1 MLVLHKSIN
10 LHWEKPHLNGNSM
23 LVLDKNINFYWENY
37 LLYLFTSSAM
47 LASLILP
54 VVYNYNAVL
63 TKSITA
69 HIYLPNHS
77 LNLDCY
83 HLYSLW
89 QNIEVFFRV
98 TWFFFWSA
106 PLNHSSITS
115 ETLGGKRSTRHPG
128 QLWVFVAQHVFFFFL
143 YNMNFRRIC

>member
-10 LHWEKPHLNGNSM
+10 LHWEKPHFNGNSM

-63 TKSITA
+63 TKSITGRF
-69 HIYLPNHS
+69 YLPNHS

-83 HLYSLW
+83 HLYSL
-89 QNIEVFFRV
+89 
-98 TWFFFWSA
+98 
-106 PLNHSSITS
+106 
-115 ETLGGKRSTRHPG
+115 
-128 QLWVFVAQHVFFFFL
+128 
-143 YNMNFRRIC
+143 